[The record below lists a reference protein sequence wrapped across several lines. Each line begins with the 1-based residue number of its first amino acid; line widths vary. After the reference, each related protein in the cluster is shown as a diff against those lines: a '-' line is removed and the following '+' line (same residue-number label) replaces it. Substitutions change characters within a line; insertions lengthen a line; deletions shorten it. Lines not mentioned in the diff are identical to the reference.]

1 MLGCGRGFQTKNM
14 EKYQERMLAELKELN
29 DKTVKLDA
37 FFDTDT
43 YNNLDEHRRVLL
55 MLQKNAM
62 TQYAVILAFRC
73 KAEGISEEEIL
84 KL

>member
-1 MLGCGRGFQTKNM
+1 
-14 EKYQERMLAELKELN
+14 MLAELKELN

-37 FFDTDT
+37 FLDTDT
-43 YNNLDEHRRVLL
+43 YKNLDEHRRVLL

-62 TQYAVILAFRC
+62 EQYAVILACRC

-84 KL
+84 NL